1 MLICARHRVCWGR
14 AGLPS
19 GLRHPAFN
27 EISWHPMCVNVYLCQ
42 SRSTVPLL
50 EDLYRM
56 LYITAMDI
64 VTFSEARA
72 NLKAVMDRACAD
84 RAPVVVKRAR
94 GQENVVIVPQGE
106 WDGMQETMHLLA
118 SPRNA
123 ERLLAS
129 IAELDAGRG
138 EEHELIEPGA

>member
-1 MLICARHRVCWGR
+1 
-14 AGLPS
+14 
-19 GLRHPAFN
+19 
-27 EISWHPMCVNVYLCQ
+27 
-42 SRSTVPLL
+42 
-50 EDLYRM
+50 M

-106 WDGMQETMHLLA
+106 WDSMEETLYLLR
-118 SPRNA
+118 SPKNA

-129 IAELDAGRG
+129 IAELEAGGG

>member
-1 MLICARHRVCWGR
+1 M
-14 AGLPS
+14 
-19 GLRHPAFN
+19 
-27 EISWHPMCVNVYLCQ
+27 
-42 SRSTVPLL
+42 
-50 EDLYRM
+50 
-56 LYITAMDI
+56 YIAAMDI

-106 WDGMQETMHLLA
+106 WDGMQETLHLLA

-123 ERLLAS
+123 ERLLEAIS
-129 IAELDAGRG
+129 GLEAGQG
-138 EEHELIEPGA
+138 EERELIEP

>member
-1 MLICARHRVCWGR
+1 
-14 AGLPS
+14 
-19 GLRHPAFN
+19 
-27 EISWHPMCVNVYLCQ
+27 
-42 SRSTVPLL
+42 
-50 EDLYRM
+50 M
-56 LYITAMDI
+56 LYIAAMDI

-106 WDGMQETMHLLA
+106 WDGMQETMYLLA

-123 ERLLAS
+123 ERLLEA
-129 IAELDAGRG
+129 IRGLDDGGG
-138 EEHELIEPGA
+138 EERELIEP

>member
-1 MLICARHRVCWGR
+1 
-14 AGLPS
+14 
-19 GLRHPAFN
+19 
-27 EISWHPMCVNVYLCQ
+27 
-42 SRSTVPLL
+42 
-50 EDLYRM
+50 M

-129 IAELDAGRG
+129 IAELDAGKG

>member
-1 MLICARHRVCWGR
+1 
-14 AGLPS
+14 
-19 GLRHPAFN
+19 
-27 EISWHPMCVNVYLCQ
+27 
-42 SRSTVPLL
+42 
-50 EDLYRM
+50 M
-56 LYITAMDI
+56 LYIAAMDI

-106 WDGMQETMHLLA
+106 WDGMQETIHLLA

-123 ERLLAS
+123 ERLLEA
-129 IAELDAGRG
+129 IRGLEAGEG
-138 EEHELIEPGA
+138 EEHELIEP

>member
-1 MLICARHRVCWGR
+1 
-14 AGLPS
+14 
-19 GLRHPAFN
+19 
-27 EISWHPMCVNVYLCQ
+27 
-42 SRSTVPLL
+42 
-50 EDLYRM
+50 M
-56 LYITAMDI
+56 LYIAAMDI

-106 WDGMQETMHLLA
+106 WDGMQETMHLLS

-123 ERLLAS
+123 EQLLAS
-129 IAELDAGRG
+129 IAELDAGKG